1 MGTLRFRAAAV
12 QTLAKLGDVDYNL
25 VLSERHVMEAIKQ
38 GANVVVL
45 PECMNSGY
53 LFDSPEHA
61 RKLAEPLDGRFVSG
75 LAAIC
80 QREGVYIASGIT
92 EWDAEQEKVFNSGVL
107 LDRAGEVILHYQ
119 KQFLA
124 THDQLWFDV
133 GQKGCPVV
141 DTELGRIGLLICFD
155 GRMPEIARCLA
166 LNGADVLLDM
176 ANFFALDQAEMW
188 GPARAYEN
196 GVWLVA
202 ATKAG
207 YERSIYYPGGSMIV
221 DPRGQVRASLPN
233 DAHGVIVEDI
243 LPEEARDK
251 SIYGRNDRFGD
262 RRPDAYSI
270 LAEPYESTQVAGLA
284 RTPLVPAES
293 TCKVAAIQSHVTPSA
308 DAATVIEMLSHTAKL
323 GVKVMALP
331 EYAFAPHWAPTS
343 EEIDRAASSADS
355 IVAQVGAIC
364 REYGCIVAL
373 PQIVRENERTY
384 PCSVLVGPNGDIAGV
399 YRKVH
404 LTDQDRE
411 WATAGDAFPVFD
423 TPFGRVGMMM
433 GYDGLFPEASRCL
446 GVGGADMILWS
457 ANFRNPLERQWLTVP
472 RGVDN
477 RTALLVANRLDC
489 PYPGGSVV
497 VPPTGFPHWDI
508 TRMIPRN
515 TAMGA
520 VFTAFLDLAV
530 TRQKQVIPKVDLIAN
545 RLPETYGILV
555 SGSHP
560 HDVRVE
566 R

>member
-1 MGTLRFRAAAV
+1 MTTVRFRAAAV
-12 QTLAKLGDVDYNL
+12 QTMAKLGDVEYNL
-25 VLSERHVMEAIKQ
+25 DLSERLVMETVKQ

-75 LAAIC
+75 LSAIC
-80 QREGVYIASGIT
+80 QREGIYIASGIT

-107 LDRAGEVILHYQ
+107 LNGSGEIILHYQ

-124 THDQLWFDV
+124 THDQRWFDV

-141 DTELGRIGLLICFD
+141 DTELGRLGLLICFD

-196 GVWLVA
+196 GIWLVA

-221 DPRGQVRASLPN
+221 DPRGQVRANLP
-233 DAHGVIVEDI
+233 DDTHGVIVEDI
-243 LPEEARDK
+243 FPEEARDK
-251 SIYGRNDRFGD
+251 SMYGRNDRFED
-262 RRPDAYSI
+262 RRPDAYTI
-270 LAEPYESTQVAGLA
+270 LTEPYESTPVAQSV
-284 RTPLVPAES
+284 RTSLVPIES
-293 TCKVAAIQSHVTPSA
+293 TCKVAAVQSHVTPDH
-308 DAATVIEMLSHTAKL
+308 DAAKVVEMISHTAKL
-323 GVKVMALP
+323 GINIMVLP
-331 EYAFAPHWAPTS
+331 EYAFVSDWAPTS
-343 EEIDRAASSADS
+343 EEADRAASSADS
-355 IVAQVGAIC
+355 VIAQVGEVC
-364 REYGCIVAL
+364 REYGCAVAM
-373 PQIVRENERTY
+373 PQIMRENEKLY
-384 PCSVLVGPNGDIAGV
+384 PSSVLVGPDGDIVGT

-404 LTDQDRE
+404 LTAEERE

-477 RTALLVANRLDC
+477 RTALIVANRLDC
-489 PYPGGSVV
+489 PHPGGSVV

-508 TRMIPRN
+508 TRMAPRN

-530 TRQKQVIPKVDLIAN
+530 ARQKQVIPKVDLIAN

-560 HDVRVE
+560 
-566 R
+566 

>member
-1 MGTLRFRAAAV
+1 MTTVRFRAAAV
-12 QTLAKLGDVDYNL
+12 QTMAKLGDVEYNL
-25 VLSERHVMEAIKQ
+25 DLSERHIMEAVKQ

-61 RKLAEPLDGRFVSG
+61 RKLAESLDGPFVSG

-80 QREGVYIASGIT
+80 QREGIYIASGIT
-92 EWDAEQEKVFNSGVL
+92 EWDAEQEKIFNSGVL
-107 LDRAGEVILHYQ
+107 LNGSGEIILHYQ

-124 THDQLWFDV
+124 THDQRWFDV

-155 GRMPEIARCLA
+155 ARMPEIARCLA
-166 LNGADVLLDM
+166 LKGAEVLLDM

-196 GVWLVA
+196 GIWLVA

-221 DPRGQVRASLPN
+221 DPRGQVRARLAE
-233 DAHGVIVEDI
+233 DTHGVIVEDI
-243 LPEEARDK
+243 FPEEARNK
-251 SIYGRNDRFGD
+251 SIYGRNDRFED

-270 LAEPYESTQVAGLA
+270 LTEPYESTPVAQSVRA
-284 RTPLVPAES
+284 SLVPIES
-293 TCKVAAIQSHVTPSA
+293 TCKVAAVQSHVTPDH
-308 DAATVIEMLSHTAKL
+308 DAAKVVEMISHTAKL
-323 GVKVMALP
+323 GIQIMALP
-331 EYAFAPHWAPTS
+331 DYAFVSDWAPTS
-343 EEIDRAASSADS
+343 EEADRAASSADS
-355 IVAQVGAIC
+355 VIAQVGEVC
-364 REYGCIVAL
+364 REYGCAVVA
-373 PQIVRENERTY
+373 PQIVRENGRLY
-384 PCSVLVGPNGDIAGV
+384 PSSVLVGPDGDILGT

-404 LTDQDRE
+404 LTAEERE

-433 GYDGLFPEASRCL
+433 GYDGMFPEASRCL
-446 GVGGADMILWS
+446 GVGGADMILWA
-457 ANFRNPLERQWLTVP
+457 ANFRDPLERQWLTVP

-477 RTALLVANRLDC
+477 RTALIVANRLDC
-489 PYPGGSVV
+489 PHPGGSVV

-508 TRMIPRN
+508 TRMAPRN

-530 TRQKQVIPKVDLIAN
+530 ARQKQVIPKVDLIAN

-555 SGSHP
+555 SDSHP
-560 HDVRVE
+560 
-566 R
+566 